1 MYDLKNKT
9 ALITGGTGGFGRAI
23 ALRLARE
30 GSHVVLADLVLT
42 GAEAILE
49 EVEALG
55 VQAMAVEVN
64 VGDPESVASMAK
76 QALDRFGAVD
86 VLVNNAGITRDN
98 LLIRMKEAEWDAV
111 LTVNLKGTFNC
122 TKAVARTMMKQRS
135 GRIINIASVVGL
147 MGNAGQANYSASKAG
162 VIGLTKTTA
171 RELAPRGITVNAVA
185 PGYFKTSMTE
195 KLPESAKE
203 AFLKQIPL
211 GRAGTAED
219 IANVVAFLSSS
230 EASYITGQVI
240 CVDGGMV
247 MY

>member
-1 MYDLKNKT
+1 MYDLKNKV

-23 ALRLARE
+23 AVRLARE
-30 GSHVVLADLVLT
+30 GAHVVLADLVLT
-42 GAEAILE
+42 EAEVILK
-49 EVEALG
+49 EVEAFG
-55 VQAMAVEVN
+55 VQGMAVEVN
-64 VGDPESVASMAK
+64 VGDPESVASMAE
-76 QALDRFGAVD
+76 QVLHRFDTVD
-86 VLVNNAGITRDN
+86 ILVNNAGITRDN

-122 TKAVARTMMKQRS
+122 TKAVARKMMKQRS
-135 GRIINIASVVGL
+135 GRIINVASVVGL

-171 RELAPRGITVNAVA
+171 RELAPRGITVNAIA
-185 PGYFKTSMTE
+185 PGYFETSMT
-195 KLPESAKE
+195 KDLPQSAKE

-211 GRAGTAED
+211 GRPGSAED
-219 IANVVAFLSSS
+219 VANVVAFLASSD
-230 EASYITGQVI
+230 ASYITGQVI

>member
-1 MYDLKNKT
+1 MLKDQV
-9 ALITGGTGGFGRAI
+9 AIITGAGGGIGAAVAMALAEAGAHVVVNDVVAEAAEAVAKQVEECGVRTLVDTADITDADQVQRMVDAVMEEFGRI
-23 ALRLARE
+23 
-30 GSHVVLADLVLT
+30 D
-42 GAEAILE
+42 I
-49 EVEALG
+49 
-55 VQAMAVEVN
+55 
-64 VGDPESVASMAK
+64 
-76 QALDRFGAVD
+76 
-86 VLVNNAGITRDN
+86 LVNNAGITRDN

-135 GRIINIASVVGL
+135 GRIINVASVVGL
-147 MGNAGQANYSASKAG
+147 TGNAGQANYSASKAG

-171 RELAPRGITVNAVA
+171 RELAPRGITVNAIA

-211 GRAGTAED
+211 GRAGSAED
-219 IANVVAFLSSS
+219 VANVVAFLSSS